1 MLFQQLSRVELLRCQ
16 TKMKILLITL
26 ALFFTAGNARSNP
39 MQGFP
44 LEFKVSSLWEQLVI
58 DGKPT
63 QAYRFVASE
72 PVDDVTRKITQ
83 WLTQAQSLPQR
94 QTKNGW
100 VYISHRK
107 GSTWTSVQLRSF
119 GNQSTS
125 VEGIVSFWRESIDS
139 TNDFDS
145 RIKTLRNMKVIR
157 RLESIDKGRR
167 AITLTAIGD
176 GSIGSISESL
186 AGDLKRLGF
195 APASFAPPSMRGL
208 SNSRVGYEA
217 VSQAWTG
224 NGRQV
229 VFVVF
234 EHRGKTAAQIY
245 VLGGKSANE

>member
-1 MLFQQLSRVELLRCQ
+1 MLRQHLTLVEPLRCP
-16 TKMKILLITL
+16 TKMKFSLIIFAIFF
-26 ALFFTAGNARSNP
+26 ALGNARGNP

-44 LEFKVSSLWEQLVI
+44 NEFKVSSLWEQLVI

-72 PVDDVTRKITQ
+72 PVDDVSRKITQ
-83 WLTQAQSLPQR
+83 WLTQAESLPQR
-94 QTKNGW
+94 QMKNGW

-107 GSTWTSVQLRSF
+107 GSTWTSVQLRPLGS
-119 GNQSTS
+119 QSTS

-145 RIKTLRNMKVIR
+145 RIKTLRYMTVIR

-176 GSIGSISESL
+176 ASIGSISESL
-186 AGDLKRLGF
+186 AGDMKRLGF
-195 APASFAPPSMRGL
+195 APASFAPPSLRSL
-208 SNSRVGYEA
+208 STSRVGYEA

-245 VLGGKSANE
+245 VLGGKDANE

>member
-1 MLFQQLSRVELLRCQ
+1 
-16 TKMKILLITL
+16 MKFFLIIF
-26 ALFFTAGNARSNP
+26 ALFFTVGNARSNP
-39 MQGFP
+39 LQGFP
-44 LEFKVSSLWEQLVI
+44 IEFKVSSLWEQLVI

-83 WLTQAQSLPQR
+83 WLTQAESLPQR

-100 VYISHRK
+100 VYISHKK
-107 GSTWTSVQLRSF
+107 GSAWTTVQLRSLSS
-119 GNQSTS
+119 QRSL

-145 RIKTLRNMKVIR
+145 RIKTLRHMTVVR

-167 AITLTAIGD
+167 AITLTAIGHA
-176 GSIGSISESL
+176 SIGSISESL
-186 AGDLKRLGF
+186 AEDLKRLGF

-208 SNSRVGYEA
+208 STSRVGYEA

-234 EHRGKTAAQIY
+234 EHRGRTAAQIY